1 MDLSDPEDD
10 HGRVGFLEDCESRYL
25 RKKDLFSQ
33 YTTNQLENLQ
43 EAALIWPAS
52 SSEGMVNEELLRTI
66 TERVG
71 LLNK

>member
-1 MDLSDPEDD
+1 M
-10 HGRVGFLEDCESRYL
+10 RSRYL

-33 YTTNQLENLQ
+33 YTTNQVENLQ

-52 SSEGMVNEELLRTI
+52 SSEGMVHEETLRSI
-66 TERVG
+66 TERVS